1 MSLMNKDKV
10 HFSRVDP
17 HNITSTE
24 SEENKQEVEEKLNDP
39 VYHYLQF
46 RFPSVKLFKF
56 AVFEE
61 SSVYGCIFP
70 KEGFSQLYIFGF
82 IPLHTENPAELNLIG
97 NQWQSLHFR
106 DYSAY
111 DLEKLHAASP
121 LKYARWKLLESKPLQ
136 VRVDKEAG
144 DEYDCLAT
152 YVKDGDHH
160 KDYFISSED
169 GNDKYN
175 ISIES
180 KFKEKKNDLPR
191 GGGKVYLSVLI
202 EHHGTIITRLQE

>member
-136 VRVDKEAG
+136 VRV
-144 DEYDCLAT
+144 
-152 YVKDGDHH
+152 GDHH